1 MFEKSP
7 DRIEVSSLYE
17 ETFLDKFNFVSFDI
31 FDTLLV
37 RDTVTHFRLWR
48 RRGNLFAL
56 ERALGEIV
64 SRLQARARGRYE
76 VKSAEIYRWMR
87 TKWRFEDEIDLEDS
101 HLLINSEIENLIS
114 RFLKSGKQVVLISDT
129 HFSSQVLERWLSSR
143 GLPKLQ
149 IFTSQEFLKPKSRG
163 LFDHVKSNLSV
174 DSDSWLHVG
183 DNSVSDVIAPQRL
196 GITAVHYPKL
206 RDQLVASGLLSDKA
220 LTEFLKAGADGET
233 AITKLGLGFVH
244 QTYPLNRVLQS
255 LQAKIGSVIAM
266 PISRS
271 IAQQVAMHG
280 KFSSLSEYWFVSR
293 DGWLPYLSFQS
304 QFPNLPS
311 RYFKTSR
318 QMLTSPRYEGYV
330 AEFLA
335 DAKQVFIYDLGWR
348 GTTLQKLG
356 KLFPKTKFTGVFVG
370 LLNSVTSESIQLF
383 KGSRLEFL
391 DIWRARDLLEVIFS
405 DPTNGYSSL
414 DENNIPLEAKS
425 KSSLGEVLRVDIAIA
440 AQSSIDNLAPILTPE
455 ETGIVLRIFSAFP
468 SHEVKQLFS
477 EVTHDIDQNEHSYLI
492 HSNWQ
497 ILFSAQPIMWPQA
510 AGLLNPKYG
519 KIEISLFR
527 FACLLKELVQR
538 TRSLI
543 GRKIQRP

>member
-1 MFEKSP
+1 M
-7 DRIEVSSLYE
+7 
-17 ETFLDKFNFVSFDI
+17 
-31 FDTLLV
+31 
-37 RDTVTHFRLWR
+37 
-48 RRGNLFAL
+48 
-56 ERALGEIV
+56 
-64 SRLQARARGRYE
+64 
-76 VKSAEIYRWMR
+76 
-87 TKWRFEDEIDLEDS
+87 
-101 HLLINSEIENLIS
+101 
-114 RFLKSGKQVVLISDT
+114 
-129 HFSSQVLERWLSSR
+129 
-143 GLPKLQ
+143 
-149 IFTSQEFLKPKSRG
+149 
-163 LFDHVKSNLSV
+163 
-174 DSDSWLHVG
+174 
-183 DNSVSDVIAPQRL
+183 
-196 GITAVHYPKL
+196 
-206 RDQLVASGLLSDKA
+206 
-220 LTEFLKAGADGET
+220 
-233 AITKLGLGFVH
+233 
-244 QTYPLNRVLQS
+244 
-255 LQAKIGSVIAM
+255 
-266 PISRS
+266 
-271 IAQQVAMHG
+271 
-280 KFSSLSEYWFVSR
+280 
-293 DGWLPYLSFQS
+293 
-304 QFPNLPS
+304 
-311 RYFKTSR
+311 
-318 QMLTSPRYEGYV
+318 
-330 AEFLA
+330 
-335 DAKQVFIYDLGWR
+335 
-348 GTTLQKLG
+348 
-356 KLFPKTKFTGVFVG
+356 G